1 MVGKGRGA
9 AQRVILRWLLGRLN
23 ALDLEKVR
31 AVVKG
36 MMRL

>member
-1 MVGKGRGA
+1 MSRTAEGLG
-9 AQRVILRWLLGRLN
+9 LGRLS

-36 MMRL
+36 MMKL